1 MTDKLKT
8 RTKAHTRYYTSNGEL
23 VVGVTTV
30 CGLLAKTQLIKWAN
44 NLGLQGIDSTKYVDA
59 SANVG
64 TLIHYL
70 VECHIKGENPDLS
83 EYSQADQELGYVGFN
98 KFLEWEKSHKV
109 EYLAS
114 ELGIVS
120 DKYKFGGTIDC
131 IAKVDGVLTLI
142 DFKSGSGIY
151 KEYYVQTSA
160 YKQLA
165 KEKGYNIKQIMILN
179 IGRNENETFKV
190 ETITSQAAK
199 YYKIFKN
206 LLSVYYIKRSLNGTK
221 HF

>member
-8 RTKAHTRYYTSNGEL
+8 RTKAHTRYYTSDGEL

-30 CGLLAKTQLIKWAN
+30 CGLLAKPQLIKWAN

-120 DKYKFGGTIDC
+120 DKYKLGGTIDC

-190 ETITSQAAK
+190 ETITSQATK

-206 LLSVYYIKRSLNGTK
+206 LLSVYYIKKELKWS
-221 HF
+221 

>member
-1 MTDKLKT
+1 MADKLKT
-8 RTKAHTRYYTSNGEL
+8 RAKAHTRYYTTDGEL

-30 CGLLAKTQLIKWAN
+30 CGLLAKPQLIKWAN

-59 SANVG
+59 SATVG

-98 KFLEWEKSHKV
+98 KFLEWEKEHKV
-109 EYLAS
+109 EYIAS
-114 ELGIVS
+114 ELSLVS
-120 DKYKFGGTIDC
+120 DKNKFGGTIDC
-131 IAKVDGVLTLI
+131 IAKVDGELTLI

-160 YKQLA
+160 YKELA
-165 KEKGYNIKQIMILN
+165 KEKGYKVKRIMILN

-190 ETITSQAAK
+190 ESITSQASK
-199 YYKIFKN
+199 YYKIFKA
-206 LLSVYYIKRSLNGTK
+206 LKQIYYIKKELKWN
-221 HF
+221 

>member
-1 MTDKLKT
+1 MADKLKT
-8 RTKAHTRYYTSNGEL
+8 RAKAHTRYYTSDGEL

-30 CGLLAKTQLIKWAN
+30 CGLLAKPQLIKWAN

-59 SANVG
+59 SATVG

-83 EYSQADQELGYVGFN
+83 EYSQADQELGQVGFN
-98 KFLEWEKSHKV
+98 KFLEWEKEHKV
-109 EYLAS
+109 EYIAS
-114 ELGIVS
+114 ELSLVS
-120 DKYKFGGTIDC
+120 DKNKFGGTIDC
-131 IAKVDGVLTLI
+131 IAKVDGELTLI

-160 YKQLA
+160 YKELA
-165 KEKGYNIKQIMILN
+165 KEKGYKVKRIMILN

-190 ETITSQAAK
+190 ESITSQASK
-199 YYKIFKN
+199 YYKIFKA
-206 LLSVYYIKRSLNGTK
+206 LKQIYYIKKELKWN
-221 HF
+221 